1 MEPTILLIILFL
13 IVLSA
18 SCAVLYFIVKAA
30 VTQGIQD
37 TLWNIEVSMRN
48 AVKNGVIEALQE
60 LDKSKAET
68 EKNHG

>member
-1 MEPTILLIILFL
+1 MEPTILVIILFL

-37 TLWNIEVSMRN
+37 TIWNIEVSMRN

>member
-1 MEPTILLIILFL
+1 MEPTILVIILFL

-37 TLWNIEVSMRN
+37 SLWNIEVSMRN
-48 AVKNGVIEALQE
+48 AVKNGVTEALQE

-68 EKNHG
+68 ESKNG

>member
-1 MEPTILLIILFL
+1 LEPTILVIILFL

>member
-1 MEPTILLIILFL
+1 MEPTILVIILFL

-37 TLWNIEVSMRN
+37 TLLNIEVSMRN

>member
-1 MEPTILLIILFL
+1 MEPTILVIILFL

-48 AVKNGVIEALQE
+48 AVKNGVIEALQK

>member
-1 MEPTILLIILFL
+1 MEPTILVIILYL